1 MSDNRTIQF
10 LGFDFGTA
18 YSFMAM
24 KKPDETDPIILLSK
38 PERVNM
44 HRGIPSLFWNNS
56 GNIIIGQQAEPA
68 MWNDTANLV
77 GSIKMK
83 LTQKEPFVLNGQS
96 FTAQEI
102 LEKEIAYVFDNA
114 KRAAEEKYMK
124 FPAPGTVRIV
134 TGVPVMFGTYERE
147 LLADAIK
154 KQGYEAEFLPEPVA
168 AALNHAKMEKESFAR
183 ALICDVGAGTFDAAF
198 VVRNIHP
205 TEQDPYPYKC
215 IGRDGNYRAGDAID
229 KDFADYIVEH
239 HSGRWTQEQIK
250 RAKDPT
256 HIDYRNLLFR
266 LRKIKERLS
275 DEEFVTDYVPLDGQA
290 VEINVTL
297 SDLEQAAADIT
308 QEIADKCYKVVKDC
322 GMLDKNFPIILVGGS
337 SNSPII
343 ENALAKRFPRQAQKG
358 QIKRRYPN
366 QAVVMG
372 CAFYA
377 ESHDLAH
384 DVNYAYAIE
393 CFDNETQKQCL
404 SIEIPAGVKL
414 PYSAESHFMTKNDNQ
429 TSVDFRIFEVPGAT
443 EEDIVD
449 VEEGIYNDIHI
460 VHSFQK
466 PVPKNT
472 RVRCSM
478 ELTESGILNVMISD
492 NGITGGVTRREFGSA
507 GIIRLQKGMKD
518 HGQKQKKE

>member
-1 MSDNRTIQF
+1 M
-10 LGFDFGTA
+10 
-18 YSFMAM
+18 
-24 KKPDETDPIILLSK
+24 
-38 PERVNM
+38 
-44 HRGIPSLFWNNS
+44 
-56 GNIIIGQQAEPA
+56 
-68 MWNDTANLV
+68 
-77 GSIKMK
+77 
-83 LTQKEPFVLNGQS
+83 
-96 FTAQEI
+96 
-102 LEKEIAYVFDNA
+102 
-114 KRAAEEKYMK
+114 
-124 FPAPGTVRIV
+124 
-134 TGVPVMFGTYERE
+134 
-147 LLADAIK
+147 
-154 KQGYEAEFLPEPVA
+154 
-168 AALNHAKMEKESFAR
+168 
-183 ALICDVGAGTFDAAF
+183 
-198 VVRNIHP
+198 VRNIHP

-343 ENALAKRFPRQAQKG
+343 ENALAGRFPQQAQKG
-358 QIKRRYPN
+358 QIKRLYPN

-377 ESHDLAH
+377 ENHDLSR